1 MRRCAGTVP
10 IALGVGLAANSLL
23 GPLATGVIRYRFSD
37 SLLYQGIGLDFVS
50 LVVVAPLAVAA
61 GVLTLRRR
69 LLGPALGLGIGA
81 YAAYMAIQYVV
92 GPEYGTLPGNNE
104 RFFLLHLGLLVLG
117 LATTASAWAAM
128 PDGRLPPTTAEGE
141 RRWGALSIAL
151 GVLLL
156 LRYLPG
162 LVALTTG
169 GPTPPEF
176 RENATS
182 YLLIASLDL
191 GVFLPAAVA
200 AGVALRRGL
209 GWARKALHLVVG
221 WLALVGLA
229 VAAMGV
235 TMRLHEDPAMSG
247 GQLAAFVVVGAA
259 LALLYVWLER
269 PLAGEGRSRG
279 RRSPARPKG
288 QATEEG

>member
-1 MRRCAGTVP
+1 MRRIAGTVP
-10 IALGVGLAANSLL
+10 IALGLGLAANSLL
-23 GPLATGVIRYRFSD
+23 GPLVLDVIRYRFSD

-61 GVLTLRRR
+61 GSLTLRRR
-69 LLGPALGLGIGA
+69 RLGSALGLGVGA
-81 YAAYMAIQYVV
+81 YAAYMAVQYAV
-92 GPEYGTLPGNNE
+92 GPEYATLPGNNE
-104 RFFLLHLGLLVLG
+104 RFVLLHLALLIFG
-117 LATTASAWAAM
+117 LATAALAWAVV
-128 PDGRLPPTTAEGE
+128 PEESLPPTSERGA

-151 GVLLL
+151 GLLL
-156 LRYLPG
+156 LFRYLPS

-169 GPTPPEF
+169 GPAPAEF

-182 YLLIASLDL
+182 YLLIATLDL

-200 AGVALRRGL
+200 AGVALRRGHA
-209 GWARKALHLVVG
+209 WARKALHLVVG

-235 TMRLHEDPAMSG
+235 TMRLHDDPAMSA
-247 GQLAAFVVVGAA
+247 GQLTAFVVVGAV
-259 LALLYVWLER
+259 LAFLYGWLER
-269 PLAGEGRSRG
+269 PLTGDGRSRG

-288 QATEEG
+288 AATEEG